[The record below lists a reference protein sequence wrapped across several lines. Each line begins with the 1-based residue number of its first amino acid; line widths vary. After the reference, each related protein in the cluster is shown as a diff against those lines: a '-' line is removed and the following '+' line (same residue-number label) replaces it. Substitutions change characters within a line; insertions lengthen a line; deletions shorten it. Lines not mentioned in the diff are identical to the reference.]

1 MSRCVLIL
9 LFIATSIALP
19 ATSSAQTS
27 AAAATNTL
35 PTDAVDA
42 ERKAV
47 AALQAGNRTEAVAL
61 FARAV
66 ELGSVSA
73 RVYREYARLEPA
85 RAEATMARAT
95 ELIPRDLVLKLDY
108 VAVLVGKTKPTEALA
123 ALKTMTVVPPDLAFR
138 LAHLRAS
145 ALLQADRLTEA
156 KAEAA
161 RLESLAKRPEDEVVA
176 LRFVKAADD
185 YATLRATGVKPTIP
199 ALARGTAPAV
209 RSGEWQLSQS
219 LVEIDGRI
227 TNMACGSAAPV
238 LEVASGTVVVRL
250 LIDDRK
256 AILIQGGGKTLD
268 LTCGRQNKTVSIG
281 YIPEVNTARKTIGK
295 VRSLSPVQR

>member
-9 LFIATSIALP
+9 LFLATSIALP
-19 ATSSAQTS
+19 PTSLAQT
-27 AAAATNTL
+27 AGANAKNL
-35 PTDAVDA
+35 PTDAVEA
-42 ERKAV
+42 ERHAF
-47 AALQAGNRTEAVAL
+47 AALQAGTRAEAVAL
-61 FARAV
+61 LARAV

-85 RAEATMARAT
+85 RAEATMARGT

-108 VAVLVGKTKPTEALA
+108 VAVLVSKIKPTEALA
-123 ALKTMTVVPPDLAFR
+123 ALKAMTVVPPDLAFR
-138 LAHLRAS
+138 LVHLRAS
-145 ALLQADRLTEA
+145 ALLQADRLNEA
-156 KAEAA
+156 KEQAA
-161 RLESLAKRPEDEVVA
+161 RLESQARRPEDEVLA
-176 LRFVKAADD
+176 IRFVKAVDD
-185 YATLRATGVKPTIP
+185 YATLRATGVTPTIP
-199 ALARGTAPAV
+199 TVARGAAPTV

-238 LEVASGTVVVRL
+238 LEIASGTAVVRL

-268 LTCGRQNKTVSIG
+268 LTCGRQNKPVSIG
-281 YIPEVNTARKTIGK
+281 YIPEVNTARKTVGK

>member
-9 LFIATSIALP
+9 LFIVTSIALP
-19 ATSSAQTS
+19 APSSAQTAG
-27 AAAATNTL
+27 AAAKNL

-42 ERKAV
+42 ERRAF
-47 AALQAGNRTEAVAL
+47 AALQAGTRPEAVAL
-61 FARAV
+61 LARAV

-85 RAEATMARAT
+85 RAEATMARGT

-138 LAHLRAS
+138 LTHLRAS

-156 KAEAA
+156 KEEAA
-161 RLESLAKRPEDEVVA
+161 RLESQARRPEDEVLA
-176 LRFVKAADD
+176 IRFVKAVDD
-185 YATLRATGVKPTIP
+185 YAKLRATGVTPTIP
-199 ALARGTAPAV
+199 VVARGGATTV

-238 LEVASGTVVVRL
+238 LEVTSGKVVVRL
-250 LIDDRK
+250 LIDDSK

-268 LTCGRQNKTVSIG
+268 LTCGKQNKSVSIG
-281 YIPEVNTARKTIGK
+281 YIPEVNTARKTVGK
-295 VRSLSPVQR
+295 VRSLSPIQR